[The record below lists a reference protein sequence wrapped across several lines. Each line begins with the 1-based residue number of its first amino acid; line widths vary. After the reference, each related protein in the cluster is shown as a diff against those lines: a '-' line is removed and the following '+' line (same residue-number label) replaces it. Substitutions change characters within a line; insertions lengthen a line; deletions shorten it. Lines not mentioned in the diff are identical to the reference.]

1 MTSAAPI
8 NMSALQVMTEALV
21 LGLTSFVLGMLI
33 APRLVAEL
41 RRRGIVKQVR
51 SDGPESHLAKTGT
64 VTMGGLII
72 MIPVF
77 LVTAAFNL
85 VGRWSMLLP
94 LGVIFSTGILGAVDD
109 YLTLVGS
116 RGWGL
121 AARLKLLWQTAI
133 AVAAAL
139 ILHIYLGLTSVYI
152 PFLGK
157 FSIGP
162 FYVPVAAFII
172 VAMSNAVNLSD
183 GLDTLA
189 GGTSAMAFG
198 AYAIIAFL
206 QGQDYV
212 VAMCL
217 TIAGALMAFLWYNAY
232 PAQVFMGDAGSLSL
246 GAVLAVLAL
255 MTGQWLLLP
264 VVGIVFVLEA
274 GSVLLQVVYFH
285 LTGGKR
291 LFKMSPLHHHFE
303 LRGWAETQVT
313 MRFWIIGMAGAMAGV
328 ALALI

>member
-1 MTSAAPI
+1 VSSPVYQS
-8 NMSALQVMTEALV
+8 MSALQVMTEALV
-21 LGLTSFVLGMLI
+21 LGLISFLLGMI
-33 APRLVAEL
+33 MAPRLLTEL

-51 SDGPESHLAKTGT
+51 ADVPERHLAKSGT
-64 VTMGGLII
+64 VTMGGLLI

-85 VGRWSMLLP
+85 VGRWSMLVP
-94 LGVIFSTGILGAVDD
+94 LGVILSTGILGALDD
-109 YLTLVGS
+109 YLTLIGS

-121 AARLKLLWQTAI
+121 TARFKLLWQTGI
-133 AVAAAL
+133 AVVTAAV
-139 ILHIYLGLTSVYI
+139 LHWFLGLTSVYI

-157 FSIGP
+157 FPIGP
-162 FYVPVAAFII
+162 VYIPVAAFVI
-172 VAMSNAVNLSD
+172 VAMSNAVNLTD

-189 GGTSAMAFG
+189 GGTSAFAFG

-217 TIAGALMAFLWYNAY
+217 TIAGALMAFLWHNAY

-264 VVGIVFVLEA
+264 IVGIVFVLEA
-274 GSVLLQVVYFH
+274 GSVLLQVAYFR
-285 LTGGKR
+285 LSGGKK

-303 LRGWAETQVT
+303 LQGWAETQVT
-313 MRFWIIGMAGAMAGV
+313 MRFWIIAMAGSMAGV